1 MLTRAL
7 QEGVLQEE
15 VLRFSSF
22 TDGQSSADVARLTSL
37 GPRRRAYAKRAQL
50 ALPFLSAR

>member
-1 MLTRAL
+1 MLTRA
-7 QEGVLQEE
+7 LQEE

-22 TDGQSSADVARLTSL
+22 TDGPSSADVAGLTSL

-50 ALPFLSAR
+50 ALPFLSER